1 MDTTEQVQ
9 PITYLFTD
17 DGLVPNNPLPFV
29 CYRGVIPLDRVD
41 PESTV
46 EALFASNNWGDMW
59 RNGVY
64 NYLHYHS
71 MIHEAMGVARGRAR
85 VRFGGD
91 YGEEL
96 KIAAGDAAILP
107 AGTGHQ
113 CLWASDDFS
122 VVGAYPNA
130 GRYDLV
136 RPSKEAHA
144 RALQTIPKVPLP
156 KSDPVFGPN
165 GPVVQLWNAHS

>member
-1 MDTTEQVQ
+1 MDTTQQVQ
-9 PITYLFTD
+9 PITYIFTD

-64 NYLHYHS
+64 GYPHYHS
-71 MIHEAMGVARGRAR
+71 MIHEAMAVARGRAK
-85 VRFGGD
+85 VQFGGD
-91 YGEEL
+91 NGEA
-96 KIAAGDAAILP
+96 IDVMAGDVVVLP

-113 CLWASDDFS
+113 RLFQTPDL
-122 VVGAYPNA
+122 VVIGAYPPN
-130 GRYDLV
+130 GHYNLCRG
-136 RPSKEAHA
+136 SKAEHAQALSVIPQVPPPEA
-144 RALQTIPKVPLP
+144 
-156 KSDPVFGPN
+156 DPVFGPE
-165 GPVVQLWNAHS
+165 GPLLALWRA